1 MVRNLWVTFIKKP
14 YMKLLDGGVSLGDT
28 IRTTT
33 TTTTTNHFLGGRKP
47 RLMTF

>member
-33 TTTTTNHFLGGRKP
+33 KTNHFLGGRNP
-47 RLMTF
+47 RLIPF

>member
-1 MVRNLWVTFIKKP
+1 MVRHLWVTFIKKP

-28 IRTTT
+28 IRNNKQ
-33 TTTTTNHFLGGRKP
+33 TTTNHFLGGRKP

>member
-28 IRTTT
+28 IRT
-33 TTTTTNHFLGGRKP
+33 NNNNNNKNNNKP
-47 RLMTF
+47 LPWRT

>member
-28 IRTTT
+28 IRT
-33 TTTTTNHFLGGRKP
+33 NKNNNNNNKP
-47 RLMTF
+47 LPWRT